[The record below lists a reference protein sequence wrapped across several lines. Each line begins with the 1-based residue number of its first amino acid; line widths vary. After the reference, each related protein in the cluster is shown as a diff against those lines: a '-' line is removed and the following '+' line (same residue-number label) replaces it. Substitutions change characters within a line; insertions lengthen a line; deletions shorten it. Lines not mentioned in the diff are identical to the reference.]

1 MNSLNKKIGII
12 GGGPAGLATAIKLKH
27 YNFEV
32 ILFEASE
39 HDQITIGEHLAAEA
53 IHEFKK
59 LKIPVAV
66 LKKNS
71 IPCTEV
77 QNAWGA
83 QDIHHNESIF
93 NPFGAGYILTR
104 PDFDADLFKHCFEI
118 GVDTKKGVRIS
129 KVNKVE
135 TGWEV
140 FTKTEMTHV
149 NFLIDASGRNSKFN
163 FDSSIKK
170 EKQNE
175 LIGITKHIN
184 LNSITSINSSH
195 LLVEPTE
202 NGWWYTVQI
211 SSGTIIS
218 TFMTDASLLKTA
230 KITSSEF
237 WDLQLK
243 SSIHTKA
250 RLSTIEIP
258 ESDFIKSAHS
268 HISKNIFGKNWLKVG
283 DAAQSFDPLSSA
295 GILKGLKM
303 GQQAADAVY
312 NYFNKDSTAFKFYE
326 NEIKKQH
333 EEYEQLKAAYY
344 TKESRW
350 MQQSF
355 WYKRN
360 LQVKNIRHFTIVPQN
375 KLNINLLNAE
385 NKITFLQQQLPEINF
400 NVLIQCLQKNVIIKD
415 AINLYLK
422 EMKATKMNPWLLHA
436 LESLKIIG
444 LLSTDVKKIE
454 SN

>member
-1 MNSLNKKIGII
+1 MNFPNKKIGII

-32 ILFEASE
+32 VLFEASE

-59 LKIPVAV
+59 LKIPETI

-83 QDIHHNESIF
+83 QDIHYNESIF

-104 PDFDADLFKHCFEI
+104 PDFDADLFKHCSEVGI
-118 GVDTKKGVRIS
+118 DAKKGVRIS
-129 KVNKVE
+129 KINKAE

-140 FTKTEMTHV
+140 FTKNQKTHV

-170 EKQNE
+170 EKQNN

-184 LNSITSINSSH
+184 LNSITSMNSSH
-195 LLVEPTE
+195 LLVEPTK

-211 SSGTIIS
+211 ASGTIIS
-218 TFMTDASLLKTA
+218 TFMTDANLLKA
-230 KITSSEF
+230 SKVTSSEF
-237 WDLQLK
+237 WDLQLEN
-243 SSIHTKA
+243 SVHTKA
-250 RLSTIEIP
+250 RLSTLEIP
-258 ESDFIKSAHS
+258 KNDFIKSAHS
-268 HISKNIFGKNWLKVG
+268 HISKHIFGENWLKVG

-312 NYFNKDSTAFKFYE
+312 KHFNNDSTAFKVYE
-326 NEIKKQH
+326 DEIKKQH
-333 EEYEQLKAAYY
+333 EEYEKLKAEYY

-350 MQQSF
+350 MQHSF

-360 LQVKNIRHFTIVPQN
+360 LQVKNIQHFTIVPQN
-375 KLNINLLNAE
+375 RLNVNLLNTE
-385 NKITFLQQQLPEINF
+385 NKIVFLQQQVPEISF
-400 NVLIQCLQKNVIIKD
+400 NVLIQCLQKNAIIKD
-415 AINLYLK
+415 AIDLYLM

-444 LLSTDVKKIE
+444 ILSLEVKKVE